1 MYLERLAMINFRNYK
16 QLDVKF
22 DKGIIYFLGD
32 NGVGKTN
39 LLEAIYYLSNLES
52 FRSNDDKNLI
62 NEFKGQ
68 FRLESI
74 VDGIDYKLSIAS
86 NYKDL
91 QIDGIEYKKY
101 RDYLGRVNVIEFI
114 PEQVYLFKDSPKDRR
129 KFIDKELSK
138 LDKKYLEHLLVYNK
152 LLKQR
157 NELLKTSTSYKEKL
171 FEILDEK
178 MAELQSYIIE
188 KRRQFLRQLEDYLKE
203 FSEEFEIT
211 LKYNSFVE
219 EVSKEEILKKYK
231 ENYLKDKE
239 KMVTNLGVHRD
250 DFTMYI
256 NKIEIANYAS
266 QGEQRYCV
274 LLLKLALAKLIK
286 EELKKDPIII
296 LDDVFSELDNKRK
309 EKIYLILKEYEQVFI
324 SGCQKEG
331 LEMIVYKVENER
343 VKLVKEEL
351 EWVKKMS

>member
-16 QLDVKF
+16 QLDIKF
-22 DKGIIYFLGD
+22 DKGIIYLEGN

-39 LLEAIYYLSNLES
+39 LLEAIYYISNLES
-52 FRSNDDKNLI
+52 FRSHEDKNLI

-74 VDGIDYKLSIAS
+74 VDGVNYKLNVAS

-91 QIDGIEYKKY
+91 HIDGIEYKKY
-101 RDYLGRVNVIEFI
+101 REYLGRVNVIEFI

-138 LDKKYLEHLLVYNK
+138 LDKLYLENLLVYNK

-178 MAELQSYIIE
+178 MASLQEYIIS
-188 KRRQFLRQLEDYLKE
+188 KRKDFLTNLEVYLKE
-203 FSEEFEIT
+203 FNEEFVIN

-219 EVSKEEILKKYK
+219 NVSKDEILKKYK
-231 ENYLKDKE
+231 DSYLKDKE
-239 KMVTNLGVHRD
+239 KMITNIGIHRD
-250 DFTMYI
+250 DFTMYV
-256 NKIEIANYAS
+256 NGIEIANYAS

-274 LLLKLALAKLIK
+274 LLLKLSLAKLIK
-286 EELKKDPIII
+286 LTIGKDPIII
-296 LDDVFSELDNKRK
+296 LDDVFSELDEGRK

-324 SGCQKEG
+324 SGCQKEK
-331 LEMIVYKVENER
+331 LNMNEYLIENQKI
-343 VKLVKEEL
+343 KLVKEEL
-351 EWVKKMS
+351 A

>member
-22 DKGIIYFLGD
+22 DKGIIYFLGN
-32 NGVGKTN
+32 NGAGKTN

-52 FRSNDDKNLI
+52 FRSSDDKNLV
-62 NEFKGQ
+62 NEFRGQ

-74 VDGIDYKLSIAS
+74 VDGIDYKLNVSP
-86 NYKDL
+86 NFKDL

-101 RDYLGRVNVIEFI
+101 RDYIGRVNVIEFI

-129 KFIDKELSK
+129 KFIDREISK
-138 LDKKYLEHLLVYNK
+138 IDKKYLENLLIYNK

-157 NELLKTSTSYKEKL
+157 NELLKTSASYKEKL

-178 MAELQSYIIE
+178 MAELQCYIID
-188 KRRQFLRQLEDYLKE
+188 KRKDFLNKLQEDLKINDN
-203 FSEEFEIT
+203 EFEIT
-211 LKYNSFVE
+211 LKYNSFIEMVE
-219 EVSKEEILKKYK
+219 KSEILKKYQDS
-231 ENYLKDKE
+231 YQKDKE
-239 KMVTNLGVHRD
+239 KMITSIGIHRD

-286 EELKKDPIII
+286 KETNKDPIII
-296 LDDVFSELDNKRK
+296 LDDVFSELDIKRK
-309 EKIYLILKEYEQVFI
+309 TKIYEALKEYEQVFI
-324 SGCQKEG
+324 SGCQKED
-331 LEMIVYKVENER
+331 LDMIVYSVENEK

-351 EWVKKMS
+351 S

>member
-22 DKGIIYFLGD
+22 NKDIIYLLGD

-39 LLEAIYYLSNLES
+39 LLEAIYYISNLES
-52 FRSNDDKNLI
+52 FRCNDDKNMI

-74 VDGIDYKLSIAS
+74 VDGINYKLNISSS
-86 NYKDL
+86 NKDL
-91 QIDGIEYKKY
+91 HIDGIEYKKY
-101 RDYLGRVNVIEFI
+101 REYLGRVNVIEFI

-138 LDKKYLEHLLVYNK
+138 LDKLYLENLLVYNK

-157 NELLKTSTSYKEKL
+157 NDLLKTSSSYKDKL
-171 FEILDEK
+171 FEVIDEK
-178 MAELQSYIIE
+178 LAELQCYIID
-188 KRRQFLRQLEDYLKE
+188 KRKE
-203 FSEEFEIT
+203 FLVNLETNLKQLNNEFKIT
-211 LKYNSFVE
+211 LNYNSFLEDVT
-219 EVSKEEILKKYK
+219 KENILIKYK
-231 ENYLKDKE
+231 ESYLKDKE
-239 KMVTNLGVHRD
+239 KMVTNIGIHRD

-256 NKIEIANYAS
+256 NNIEIANYAS

-286 EELKKDPIII
+286 NKIQKDPIII
-296 LDDVFSELDNKRK
+296 LDDVFSELDNNRK
-309 EKIYLILKEYEQVFI
+309 EKVYNILKEYEQVFI
-324 SGCQKEG
+324 SGCLKEN
-331 LEMIVYKVENER
+331 LKMSVYKVSEGK
-343 VKLVKEEL
+343 VSLVKEEL
-351 EWVKKMS
+351 V

>member
-22 DKGIIYFLGD
+22 NKDIIYLLGD

-39 LLEAIYYLSNLES
+39 LLEAIYYISNLES
-52 FRSNDDKNLI
+52 FRCNDDKNLI

-68 FRLESI
+68 FRLEAI
-74 VDGIDYKLSIAS
+74 VDKINYKLNIAS
-86 NYKDL
+86 SNKDL
-91 QIDGIEYKKY
+91 HIDGIEYKKY
-101 RDYLGRVNVIEFI
+101 REYLGRVNVIEFI

-138 LDKKYLEHLLVYNK
+138 LDKTYLENLLVYNK

-157 NELLKTSTSYKEKL
+157 NELLKTSTSYKDKL
-171 FEILDEK
+171 FEIIDEK
-178 MAELQSYIIE
+178 LADLQCYIID
-188 KRRQFLRQLEDYLKE
+188 KRKGFLIDLENNLKE
-203 FSEEFEIT
+203 LNEEFEIT
-211 LKYNSFVE
+211 LKYNSFVN
-219 EVSKEEILKKYK
+219 EVTKEEILNKYK

-239 KMVTNLGVHRD
+239 KMVTNAGIHRD

-256 NKIEIANYAS
+256 NRIEIANYAS

-286 EELKKDPIII
+286 KKINKDPIII

-309 EKIYLILKEYEQVFI
+309 EKVYKILKEYEQVFI
-324 SGCQKEG
+324 SGCLKED
-331 LEMIVYKVENER
+331 LKMSVYKVSEGK
-343 VKLVKEEL
+343 VSLVKEEL
-351 EWVKKMS
+351 V

>member
-16 QLDVKF
+16 QLDIKF
-22 DKGIIYFLGD
+22 DKGVIYFVGN

-39 LLEAIYYLSNLES
+39 LLEAIYYISNLES

-74 VDGIDYKLSIAS
+74 VDGVNYKLNVAS
-86 NYKDL
+86 NNKDL
-91 QIDGIEYKKY
+91 HIDGIEYKKY
-101 RDYLGRVNVIEFI
+101 REYLGRVNVIEFI

-138 LDKKYLEHLLVYNK
+138 LDKLYLENLLVYNK

-157 NELLKTSTSYKEKL
+157 NELLKTSASYKEKL

-178 MAELQSYIIE
+178 LSCLQEYIIN
-188 KRRQFLRQLEDYLKE
+188 KRKEFLMKLEGYLKD
-203 FSEEFEIT
+203 FNEEFTIT
-211 LKYNSFVE
+211 LKYDSFVE
-219 EVSKEEILKKYK
+219 TASKQEILKKYQD
-231 ENYLKDKE
+231 NYLKDKE
-239 KMVTNLGVHRD
+239 KMVTTIGVHRD
-250 DFTMYI
+250 DFTMFV
-256 NKIEIANYAS
+256 NGIEIANYAS

-274 LLLKLALAKLIK
+274 LLLKLGLAKLIQ
-286 EELKKDPIII
+286 ETINKDPIII
-296 LDDVFSELDNKRK
+296 LDDVFSELDEARK
-309 EKIYLILKEYEQVFI
+309 EKVYNILKEYEQVFI
-324 SGCQKEG
+324 SGCQKEN
-331 LEMIVYKVENER
+331 LEMIQYLVEDGK

-351 EWVKKMS
+351 A

>member
-1 MYLERLAMINFRNYK
+1 MYLERLAVINFRNYK

-22 DKGIIYFLGD
+22 NKGINYLIGK

-52 FRSNDDKNLI
+52 FRSNEDKNLI

-74 VDGIDYKLSIAS
+74 VDSIDYRLTIAS
-86 NYKDL
+86 GFKEL

-101 RDYLGRVNVIEFI
+101 REYLGNVNVIEFI
-114 PEQVYLFKDSPKDRR
+114 PMQVYLFKDSPKDRR

-138 LDKKYLEHLLVYNK
+138 IDKEYLEKLLVYNK
-152 LLKQR
+152 LIKQR
-157 NELLKTSTSYKEKL
+157 NELLKTSDTYKDKL
-171 FEILDEK
+171 FEVIDEK
-178 MAELQSYIIE
+178 LAELQTYIID
-188 KRRQFLRQLEDYLKE
+188 KRREFLIELEENVKKINN
-203 FSEEFEIT
+203 EFEIK
-211 LKYNSFVE
+211 LKYNSFISDVT
-219 EVSKEEILKKYK
+219 KENILKKYK
-231 ENYLKDKE
+231 EVYLKDKE
-239 KMVTNLGVHRD
+239 KMVTSIGVHRD

-256 NKIEIANYAS
+256 NNIEIANYAS

-286 EELKKDPIII
+286 EKINKDPIII
-296 LDDVFSELDNKRK
+296 LDDVFSELDESRK
-309 EKIYLILKEYEQVFI
+309 EKVYEILKEYEQVFI
-324 SGCQKEG
+324 SGCQNEN
-331 LEMIVYKVENER
+331 LDMSIYNVEDGK

-351 EWVKKMS
+351 K

>member
-1 MYLERLAMINFRNYK
+1 MYLERLAVINFRNYK

-22 DKGIIYFLGD
+22 NKGINYLLGD

-62 NEFKGQ
+62 NEFRGQ

-74 VDGIDYKLSIAS
+74 VDGINYKLAIAT
-86 NYKDL
+86 NFKNL

-101 RDYLGRVNVIEFI
+101 REYLGKVNVIEFI
-114 PEQVYLFKDSPKDRR
+114 PMQVYLFKDSPKDRR
-129 KFIDKELSK
+129 KFMDKELSK
-138 LDKKYLEHLLVYNK
+138 IDKDYLEKMLVYNK

-157 NELLKTSTSYKEKL
+157 NELLKTSDTYKEKL
-171 FEILDEK
+171 FEVLDEK
-178 MAELQSYIIE
+178 MSELQVYIISKRNEFLSLLE
-188 KRRQFLRQLEDYLKE
+188 KYVNEINDE
-203 FSEEFEIT
+203 FKIS

-219 EVSKEEILKKYK
+219 ELTKENILKKYK
-231 ENYLKDKE
+231 DNYSKDRE
-239 KMVTNLGVHRD
+239 KMVTANGVHRD

-256 NKIEIANYAS
+256 NNIEIANYAS

-286 EELKKDPIII
+286 NKPQKDPIII
-296 LDDVFSELDNKRK
+296 LDDVFSELDNSRK
-309 EKIYLILKEYEQVFI
+309 EKIYKILKEYEQVFI
-324 SGCQKEG
+324 SGCQKES
-331 LEMIVYKVENER
+331 LKMSVYNVENEK
-343 VKLVKEEL
+343 VELVKEEL
-351 EWVKKMS
+351 M

>member
-1 MYLERLAMINFRNYK
+1 MFLERLAILNFRNYK

-22 DKGIIYFLGD
+22 SKGIIYLLGN

-52 FRSNDDKNLI
+52 FRCNDDKNMI

-74 VDGIDYKLSIAS
+74 VDGINYKLNIAQ
-86 NYKDL
+86 NFKDL

-101 RDYLGRVNVIEFI
+101 REYLGKINVIEFI

-138 LDKKYLEHLLVYNK
+138 LDKIYLENLLIYNK

-178 MAELQSYIIE
+178 LSFIQTEIINKRKGFLKELN
-188 KRRQFLRQLEDYLKE
+188 DYLNE
-203 FSEEFEIT
+203 LSEEYKIT
-211 LKYNSFVE
+211 LDYNTFIKDVT
-219 EVSKEEILKKYK
+219 KEEILQKYK
-231 ENYLKDKE
+231 DNYLKDKE
-239 KMVTNLGVHRD
+239 KMVTNIGVHRD

-256 NKIEIANYAS
+256 NGVEIANYAS

-286 EELKKDPIII
+286 KSINKDPIII
-296 LDDVFSELDNKRK
+296 LDDVFSELDSSRK
-309 EKIYLILKEYEQVFI
+309 ERVYKILKEYEQVFI
-324 SGCQKEG
+324 SGCQKEE
-331 LEMIVYKVENER
+331 LDMIVYKVSEGKVN
-343 VKLVKEEL
+343 LDKEEL
-351 EWVKKMS
+351 S